1 MAKRSVIVM
10 LMLVVVFAG
19 YGEDE
24 EETELNIENLIIQL
38 GDPDSYVA
46 LKASEKLVEI
56 GEPVVPELVKILSL
70 SDFGNRRKI
79 AFQTLQ
85 NIGDPSVKYLVPYIG

>member
-1 MAKRSVIVM
+1 M
-10 LMLVVVFAG
+10 
-19 YGEDE
+19 
-24 EETELNIENLIIQL
+24 
-38 GDPDSYVA
+38 
-46 LKASEKLVEI
+46 
-56 GEPVVPELVKILSL
+56 PELVKILSL

>member
-1 MAKRSVIVM
+1 MM

-46 LKASEKLVEI
+46 LKASE
-56 GEPVVPELVKILSL
+56 SW
-70 SDFGNRRKI
+70 
-79 AFQTLQ
+79 
-85 NIGDPSVKYLVPYIG
+85 